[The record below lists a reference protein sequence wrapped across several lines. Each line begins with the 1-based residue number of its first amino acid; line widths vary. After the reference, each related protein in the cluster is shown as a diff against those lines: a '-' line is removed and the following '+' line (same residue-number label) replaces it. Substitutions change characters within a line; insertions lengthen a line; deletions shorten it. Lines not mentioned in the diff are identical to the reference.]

1 MLTCTS
7 TSSAPISTAN
17 LKIHM
22 RVESANTSE
31 DTAIDGFGLAA
42 QRYVEARCRM
52 TVNASSWQ
60 KQTRGY
66 IIPLEMGELDTL
78 DAVVSVDDAGVETAI
93 TDYRLNSAPALATLV
108 VGNAVPAAE
117 FRVRWTASAPD
128 DVKDCVTQA
137 IAMTAAHFFA
147 HRESVVKGT
156 IAAPMPMGVDMLCD
170 SLTLARL

>member
-1 MLTCTS
+1 
-7 TSSAPISTAN
+7 
-17 LKIHM
+17 M
-22 RVESANTSE
+22 RVEASDTSE
-31 DTAIDGFGLAA
+31 DDAIDGFGLAA
-42 QRYVEARCRM
+42 QRYIESRCRM

-60 KQTRGY
+60 KQTRDY

-78 DAVVSVDDAGVETAI
+78 DAVVSVDDAGAETAI
-93 TDYRLNSAPALATLV
+93 TDYRLNSAPSLATLV
-108 VGNAVPAAE
+108 IGKAVEAAE

-128 DVKDCVTQA
+128 DMVESVTQA

-147 HRESVVKGT
+147 NRESVVRGT